1 MRRRLGREP
10 RAPDVGHDRRGG
22 GNPGAM
28 TEAPREATAEVLLAR
43 VPPLD
48 PATRIDEVF
57 RSFLDHPEYTAL
69 PIVADSRPI
78 GLIHRHRL
86 IERHSNPYARELFGR
101 QPIATFMNPNP
112 LIVDVGT
119 GLDDLS
125 RIIVEAGMD
134 SMSEGFI
141 LTERGA
147 YAGLGTGHDLMRV
160 LTELKQAHLHRLAYH
175 AYHDA
180 LTGLPNRLLFID
192 RLKQALL
199 AVRRNGR
206 RVGVLFLD
214 VDRFK
219 TINDSHGHSVGD
231 HVLQALADRLAGA
244 IREGDTLARFGGDEF
259 ATLLP
264 GVGEARDAATV
275 AERLLGSLREPVIV
289 DGREFLVTASAGLSL
304 FPSDGTDLETLLKN
318 ADTAMYRAKELG
330 RNTFRFYTAEMNVK
344 ASARLQV
351 ENELRRALVRDELL
365 LHYQPQLDLQSDLV
379 VGVEALVRWRHHAL
393 GQIAPA
399 EFIPLA
405 EETGLIVPIGEWV
418 LREACRRQRAW
429 RDAGWPLRVAV
440 NVSWRQ
446 FAHPNLLGVIVQI
459 LGETGANPEA
469 LELELTESVIMR
481 DVGAALTTMRGL
493 AGMGLRISVD
503 DFGVGFSSL
512 SSLKLFPIHA
522 LKIDQSFVRDLA
534 ENPSDAAIVQSVI
547 ALGHNLKR
555 VVVAEGIETEAQLD
569 FLRRHGCDQGQGYY
583 FSPPRPAEALTAWLA
598 DRPAAR
604 VAVTRPPSMPDD

>member
-1 MRRRLGREP
+1 
-10 RAPDVGHDRRGG
+10 
-22 GNPGAM
+22 M
-28 TEAPREATAEVLLAR
+28 TETPREATAGVVLMW

-57 RSFLDHPEYTAL
+57 RSFLDHPEYTAF
-69 PIVADSRPI
+69 PIVADSLPI

-86 IERHSNPYARELFGR
+86 IERHSKPYARELFGR
-101 QPIATFMNPNP
+101 RPIATCMNPDP
-112 LIVDVGT
+112 LIVDVAT

-125 RIIVEAGMD
+125 RIIIEAGMD
-134 SMSEGFI
+134 PMSEGFI
-141 LTERGA
+141 LTERGT
-147 YAGLGTGHDLMRV
+147 YAGLGTGQALMRV
-160 LTELKQAHLHRLAYH
+160 LTELKQAHLHRL

-192 RLKQALL
+192 RLKQELL
-199 AVRRNGR
+199 AAPRNGR
-206 RVGVLFLD
+206 QVGVLFLD

-259 ATLLP
+259 VALLP
-264 GVGEARDAATV
+264 GVGEPRDAATV
-275 AERLLGSLREPVIV
+275 AERLLASLREPVIV
-289 DGREFLVTASAGLSL
+289 GGREFFMTASAGVSL
-304 FPSDGTDLETLLKN
+304 FPSDGSDTETVLKN
-318 ADTAMYRAKELG
+318 ADRAMYQAKELG
-330 RNTFRFYTAEMNVK
+330 RNTFRFYTAEMN
-344 ASARLQV
+344 ARAAARLEV
-351 ENELRRALVRDELL
+351 ENELRRALERGEFL
-365 LHYQPQLDLQSDLV
+365 LHYQPQLDLRTDLV
-379 VGVEALVRWRHHAL
+379 VGAEALVRWRHPTR
-393 GQIAPA
+393 GQISPA

-418 LREACRRQRAW
+418 LREACRQQRAW

-440 NVSWRQ
+440 NVSGRQ

-459 LGETGANPEA
+459 IEETGADPDA

-493 AGMGLRISVD
+493 AGLGLSLSVD
-503 DFGVGFSSL
+503 DFGVGYSSL

-598 DRPAAR
+598 DR
-604 VAVTRPPSMPDD
+604 RPRDPP